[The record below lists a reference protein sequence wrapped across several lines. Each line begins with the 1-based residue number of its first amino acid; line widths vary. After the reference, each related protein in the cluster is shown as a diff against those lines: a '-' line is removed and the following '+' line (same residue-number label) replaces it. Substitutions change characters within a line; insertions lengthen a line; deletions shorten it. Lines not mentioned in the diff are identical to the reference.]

1 LGGRYFGFKKMSPF
15 ENISV
20 DFSGDG
26 LVGKTGVRWEQ
37 KVWFWI
43 DTDDGISS
51 KAPEWMLLA
60 PLGVSLARESPSCCG
75 WLRRIQDSQR

>member
-1 LGGRYFGFKKMSPF
+1 M
-15 ENISV
+15 
-20 DFSGDG
+20 
-26 LVGKTGVRWEQ
+26 GKTGVRWEQ

-60 PLGVSLARESPSCCG
+60 PLGVSLARESPSCCD
-75 WLRRIQDSQR
+75 WAARNTRFSASNSSARSVQAVLRRERNL